1 MQLEPSKE
9 SVGAAMNIQ
18 EDPAKDSK
26 TKSLKS
32 KPTLTV
38 SMKDEEQQDLSG
50 SDFESEK
57 LSDDSDE
64 KYEIKPWTEE
74 EEKKLNDILQK
85 IKLGGDMNKDAR
97 RASMMVNAVVEIE
110 SDSDEEPDLV
120 EGFFAVPELTLM

>member
-1 MQLEPSKE
+1 
-9 SVGAAMNIQ
+9 MNIQ
-18 EDPAKDSK
+18 EDPMKDSK
-26 TKSLKS
+26 IKINKS
-32 KPTLTV
+32 KPTPTV
-38 SMKDEEQQDLSG
+38 TLKNEEQQDEVA

-57 LSDDSDE
+57 LSDDSDD

-74 EEKKLNDILQK
+74 EEKKLNAILQK

-120 EGFFAVPELTLM
+120 EGFFAVPELNLMKILKS